1 MAWKSDIHL
10 VRTADRPVFKSVES
24 VPDPRGPGASLHFF
38 VGAAVA
44 VQETLE
50 LQMHSL
56 WFHLFPP

>member
-24 VPDPRGPGASLHFF
+24 VPDPRGPGTSLHFF

-50 LQMHSL
+50 LQMHPNLIPLVS
-56 WFHLFPP
+56 P